1 MVVDA
6 VVDEG
11 QWAARVTVARSFAAS
26 GIDANV
32 SVGDGGTV
40 GIGAFGVGDAWDID
54 FTQDGGDTGSI
65 IRGFAPSADVEHI
78 TNMVALGGG
87 GHADWLDFRCEFN
100 GVGQSDEGNIVD
112 DTDGSPVG
120 VNGVLGGP
128 DFNASGLISSI
139 QTNVVGTQQNVEED
153 GIISAMG
160 SGKNPLVG
168 NQRTSAKVLTIDEN
182 SHLPWGRVG
191 NGLSSADDTGS
202 IVHLSAESAGI
213 DSGGALREDFSCGG
227 L

>member
-1 MVVDA
+1 MA
-6 VVDEG
+6 PSTEG
-11 QWAARVTVARSFAAS
+11 
-26 GIDANV
+26 DH
-32 SVGDGGTV
+32 VGDMLHISGWGK
-40 GIGAFGVGDAWDID
+40 
-54 FTQDGGDTGSI
+54 
-65 IRGFAPSADVEHI
+65 PSDDV
-78 TNMVALGGG
+78 
-87 GHADWLDFRCEFN
+87 DFRCEFN
-100 GVGQSDEGNIVD
+100 WVGQSDEGNIVD
-112 DTDGSPVG
+112 DTDGSPLG

-191 NGLSSADDTGS
+191 NGLSSAYDTGSIVHLSAESAGIDSGGTLREDFSCGGADDTGS

-213 DSGGALREDFSCGG
+213 DSGGDSCFDCCNHEGLRNCFGCLVRRSCGCLG
-227 L
+227 LVQVPAQIGLVPPCSIK